1 MDIKLRIEEALEEA
15 VSAGES
21 PSAPAGLSAAI
32 RYAVFPAGH
41 RIRPRIALGVARA
54 CGDDRPGLSAAAAAS
69 IELLHCASLVH
80 DDLPAFDDASTRR
93 GKPSVHRAFGEPL
106 AVLTGDALIVMAF
119 ESLARQA
126 GKSPD
131 RLATLIAT
139 LGRAVGT
146 PLGICAGQAWECETN
161 VDLSAYQRAKTGALF
176 AGAAAAGA
184 GAAGHN
190 DPAWLDF
197 GAGLGEAYQVADDI
211 CDLTADPEQ
220 IGKPIGQ
227 DRAHARPNAAHSLG
241 IDGAKKWMAELVQRT
256 IDSIPDCPG
265 RDGLR
270 AMVLAEGGKILPKG
284 LVTAA

>member
-1 MDIKLRIEEALEEA
+1 MDIKLRIEQALEDA

-54 CGDDRPGLSAAAAAS
+54 CGDDRPGLSGGAAAA

-119 ESLARQA
+119 ETVARVA
-126 GKSPD
+126 SESPD
-131 RLATLIAT
+131 RLGTLIAT

-146 PLGICAGQAWECETN
+146 PSGICAGQAWECETN

-184 GAAGHN
+184 GAAGN
-190 DPAWLDF
+190 DDPAWLDF

-220 IGKPIGQ
+220 IGKPTGQ
-227 DRAHARPNAAHSLG
+227 DRAHARPNAAHALG

-256 IDSIPDCPG
+256 IDSIPDVPG

-270 AMVLAEGGKILPKG
+270 DMVLAEGGKILPKG
-284 LVTAA
+284 LVRAA

>member
-1 MDIKLRIEEALEEA
+1 MDIKLRIEQALEDA

-54 CGDDRPGLSAAAAAS
+54 CGDDRPGLSGGAAAA

-119 ESLARQA
+119 ETVARLASE
-126 GKSPD
+126 SPD
-131 RLATLIAT
+131 RLGTLIAT

-146 PLGICAGQAWECETN
+146 PSGICAGQAWECETN

-184 GAAGHN
+184 GAAGN
-190 DPAWLDF
+190 DDPAWLDF

-220 IGKPIGQ
+220 IGKPTGQ
-227 DRAHARPNAAHSLG
+227 DRAHARPNAAHALG

-256 IDSIPDCPG
+256 IDSIPDVPG

-270 AMVLAEGGKILPKG
+270 DMVLAEGGKILPKG
-284 LVTAA
+284 LVRAA

>member
-1 MDIKLRIEEALEEA
+1 MDIKLRIEEALEDA

-54 CGDDRPGLSAAAAAS
+54 CGDDRPGLSGAAAAS

-119 ESLARQA
+119 ESLARSA
-126 GKSPD
+126 AKSPD
-131 RLATLIAT
+131 RLGTLIAT

-146 PLGICAGQAWECETN
+146 PSGICAGQAWECETN

-227 DRAHARPNAAHSLG
+227 DRAHARPNAAHALG

-270 AMVLAEGGKILPKG
+270 DMVLAEGGKILPKG
-284 LVTAA
+284 LVRAA

>member
-1 MDIKLRIEEALEEA
+1 MDIKLRIEQALEDA

-54 CGDDRPGLSAAAAAS
+54 CGDDRPGLSGGAAAA

-119 ESLARQA
+119 ETMARA
-126 GKSPD
+126 AAESPD
-131 RLATLIAT
+131 RLGTLVAT

-146 PLGICAGQAWECETN
+146 PSGICAGQAWECETN

-220 IGKPIGQ
+220 IGKPTGQ
-227 DRAHARPNAAHSLG
+227 DRAHARPNAAHTLG

-256 IDSIPDCPG
+256 IDSIPDVPG

-270 AMVLAEGGKILPKG
+270 DMVLAEGGKILPKG
-284 LVTAA
+284 LVRAA